1 MADSSKSPKSTSPRL
16 NLPFRR
22 RKFDMGRWVYAHR
35 SALLATVILYLVA
48 AICLVTVRISLDRK
62 QHNSEIYYFDPA
74 EMERLQEELE
84 RAQELNK
91 LLNEMRAEGE
101 QEEVRN
107 AISNENAD
115 INERLRNDKGL
126 NASEIFDNAEAVQQ
140 AMRDNRAR
148 QQHGEQEIQ
157 DMIDR
162 HNQRGN
168 DDGESTPTGRAEGT
182 VMVSYSL
189 SEPLRNAVYL
199 FKPSYKCQG
208 GGTVVVTITVN
219 RNGDVTEAVVSS
231 STVGDDYCMTTTA
244 VDAALSSRFNIDPN
258 APERQIG
265 TITYQFV
272 AQ

>member
-1 MADSSKSPKSTSPRL
+1 MADSSKSPKNGPPRL
-16 NLPFRR
+16 DLPFRR
-22 RKFDMGRWVYAHR
+22 RKFDMGRWVYTHR
-35 SALLATVILYLVA
+35 SALLVTVVVYLVA
-48 AICLVTVRISLDRK
+48 AITLVTVKIALERE
-62 QHNSEIYYFDPA
+62 QHTSEIYYFDPA
-74 EMERLQEELE
+74 ELERLQEELQ

-101 QEEVRN
+101 QEPVRN

-115 INERLRNDKGL
+115 LNERLRNDKGL
-126 NASEIFDNAEAVQQ
+126 DAREIFDNAEAAQQ

-148 QQHGEQEIQ
+148 QQQGEQEIQ

-162 HNQRGN
+162 HNQRSN
-168 DDGESTPTGRAEGT
+168 GEDEQTQTGRAEGS

-219 RNGDVTEAVVSS
+219 RNGDVADAVVSS
-231 STVGDDYCMTTTA
+231 SSVGDDYCMTTTA

-258 APERQIG
+258 APERQVG